1 MDVHADLDAPCPVDV
16 LFGWIDDLTRYRQWL
31 DLVRAGG
38 AGARSRGRPGPGLVG
53 RPARLA
59 SGPLARVEAAAHGPH
74 RVRGPVRRALRA
86 ARGRRPPPRVLGAGG
101 RPRSTPTPDG
111 CHLRMHLHYGG
122 ALFGPVLD
130 RVLRDEIERSKP
142 RLLELCR
149 ADHP

>member
-31 DLVRAGG
+31 DLVRRAEAVPEAEGD
-38 AGARSRGRPGPGLVG
+38 PGPAWSVDLRGSL
-53 RPARLA
+53 
-59 SGPLARVEAAAHGPH
+59 GPLARVK
-74 RVRGPVRRALRA
+74 RLRMVRAEYEVPSAVRFVRREVD
-86 ARGRRPPPRVLGAGG
+86 GRHHESWELGAEL
-101 RPRSTPTPDG
+101 TPTPEG

>member
-1 MDVHADLDAPCPVDV
+1 VDVHADLDAPCAPDV

-31 DLVRAGG
+31 DLVRRAELVPEAEGD
-38 AGARSRGRPGPGLVG
+38 PGPAWSIDLRGAL
-53 RPARLA
+53 
-59 SGPLARVEAAAHGPH
+59 GPLARVKRLRMVRAEFEAPW
-74 RVRGPVRRALRA
+74 RVRFTRREVD
-86 ARGRRPPPRVLGAGG
+86 GRHHESWELGATVTE
-101 RPRSTPTPDG
+101 TPEG

-149 ADHP
+149 AGGA

>member
-16 LFGWIDDLTRYRQWL
+16 LFDWIDDLAHYRQWL
-31 DLVRAGG
+31 DLVRRAEPVAEEEGD
-38 AGARSRGRPGPGLVG
+38 PGPAWSVDLRGSL
-53 RPARLA
+53 
-59 SGPLARVEAAAHGPH
+59 GPLARVK
-74 RVRGPVRRALRA
+74 RLRMVRAEYEVPTAVRFVRREVD
-86 ARGRRPPPRVLGAGG
+86 GRHHESWELGA
-101 RPRSTPTPDG
+101 SLAPTPEG

-149 ADHP
+149 AGHT